1 MWVFKTCIR
10 VRGFYQV
17 YFGDF
22 PLPSKGIVVVIILKS
37 RLRGRLGSFQACNG
51 SPKALSGLHL
61 GWKVDGMWPDIN
73 GIPQTKYGPKS
84 FYGDLIVIFEITQI
98 KCKPVLDGQHKVYIY
113 NYTYIY
119 YIRFGILQM
128 DSPWWWQN
136 RPEIR
141 VVAHG
146 DRIPCRF

>member
-1 MWVFKTCIR
+1 MPQECHKRVSHTTVQEECQARVFCKSGFLCDRASPVRFSLVCRNPSSTWFFKTCIR

-37 RLRGRLGSFQACNG
+37 RLMGRLGSFQACNG

-73 GIPQTKYGPKS
+73 GIPQTTYGPKS

-98 KCKPVLDGQHKVYIY
+98 KCKPVLDG
-113 NYTYIY
+113 
-119 YIRFGILQM
+119 
-128 DSPWWWQN
+128 
-136 RPEIR
+136 
-141 VVAHG
+141 
-146 DRIPCRF
+146 